1 MCSLRIDCPHCNS
14 SFDVQIEG
22 EPSNMMVFCCAR
34 CKTPLMFYH
43 GVVSE
48 LDRDEFANLRKPLS
62 RALDAVVNKDGAMA
76 EVVEVIKEMVQESD
90 QRAAERASENEQ
102 SVVQDKKTLTDESID
117 ALQKQLD
124 EMDAESFLDN
134 L

>member
-1 MCSLRIDCPHCNS
+1 
-14 SFDVQIEG
+14 
-22 EPSNMMVFCCAR
+22 MMVFCCAR

-48 LDRDEFANLRKPLS
+48 LDRDEFANLRKRLS

-90 QRAAERASENEQ
+90 QRAAERASENEP

>member
-48 LDRDEFANLRKPLS
+48 LDRDEFANLRKRLS

-90 QRAAERASENEQ
+90 QRAAERASENEP